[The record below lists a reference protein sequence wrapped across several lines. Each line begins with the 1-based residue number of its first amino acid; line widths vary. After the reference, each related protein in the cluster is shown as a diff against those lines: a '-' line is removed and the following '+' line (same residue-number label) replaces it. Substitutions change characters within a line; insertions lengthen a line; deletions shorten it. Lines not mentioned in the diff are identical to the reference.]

1 MDTLAAQA
9 YTFAD
14 RFVAYWGDVCSM
26 IAEWQKEQIEEWL
39 LSQVDDDE
47 VYVRHRIYLS

>member
-1 MDTLAAQA
+1 
-9 YTFAD
+9 
-14 RFVAYWGDVCSM
+14 M

-47 VYVRHRIYLS
+47 VYARHRIYLS